1 MTYVE
6 ARQTALESLERGEAR
21 EAFAKFR
28 WTMEYPGQ
36 LGDDP
41 ERWRDA
47 LTVFAR
53 IAALLAGDAFATL
66 VRRAAD
72 APDDVRALYD
82 LGYGLIEQDL
92 NGIRGHRSGPG
103 QPAFTESGAPRRR
116 AGLRLGTRL
125 AIKPRDVP
133 GASGPGLRAPRQKAG

>member
-1 MTYVE
+1 MTYLE

-21 EAFAKFR
+21 EAFARFR

-53 IAALLAGDAFATL
+53 IAAALADDAFTTL

-72 APDDVRALYD
+72 APDDVQALYD
-82 LGYGLIEQDL
+82 LGYGLIEQNL
-92 NGIRGHRSGPG
+92 NGI
-103 QPAFTESGAPRRR
+103 AATVLAWANLLAPNMEIIVV
-116 AGLRLGTRL
+116 GLACALER
-125 AIKPRDVP
+125 
-133 GASGPGLRAPRQKAG
+133 